1 MTNKV
6 YDRQA
11 GESDKAF
18 EAFAVYRD
26 MGANR
31 SHDAVAQKLSKSST
45 IISRWASQHGWRER
59 VSAYD
64 DYMDA
69 QARKKFEADTIKR
82 KADMLKR
89 HALTGKILQQKG
101 VDYLTDA
108 KKGIEKS
115 SDAITAISKGID
127 IERKSEGL
135 PEWIFEVV
143 NADDNE
149 LARQYAELYAQISGA
164 GSGDETAGNAD
175 TGTAESQAETPAAG
189 NE

>member
-1 MTNKV
+1 MIL

-18 EAFAVYRD
+18 EAFATYRD
-26 MGANR
+26 MGVNR
-31 SHDAVAQKLSKSST
+31 SLETVAQKLNKSFT
-45 IISRWASQHGWRER
+45 LMGRWSRQWNWVKR
-59 VSAYD
+59 VGAYD
-64 DYMDA
+64 DYIDA
-69 QARKKFEADTIKR
+69 QARKKFEADAIKR
-82 KADMLKR
+82 KADMLRR

-149 LARQYAELYAQISGA
+149 LARQYAELYAQVSGA
-164 GSGDETAGNAD
+164 GSGDETAGNGD
-175 TGTAESQAETPAAG
+175 PQTGTTAADEPA
-189 NE
+189 